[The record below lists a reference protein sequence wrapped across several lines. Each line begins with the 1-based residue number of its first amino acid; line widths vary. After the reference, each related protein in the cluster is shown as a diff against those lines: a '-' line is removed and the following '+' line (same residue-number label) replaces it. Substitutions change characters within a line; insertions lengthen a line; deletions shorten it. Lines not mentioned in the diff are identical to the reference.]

1 MLIAG
6 MKIKNGRDFKKLEPR
21 DNEHL
26 KGVNNEE
33 AINNRKNKK
42 VYEEDA

>member
-1 MLIAG
+1 M
-6 MKIKNGRDFKKLEPR
+6 PH
-21 DNEHL
+21 DNVHL

-42 VYEEDA
+42 VYEEDAQEDF